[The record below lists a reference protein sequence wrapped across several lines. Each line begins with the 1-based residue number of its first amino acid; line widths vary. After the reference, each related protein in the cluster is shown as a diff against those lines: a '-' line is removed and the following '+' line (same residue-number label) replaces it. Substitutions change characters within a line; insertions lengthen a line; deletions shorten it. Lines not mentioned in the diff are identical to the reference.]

1 MTLSWLESIVYG
13 LISGLTQIVPVS
25 ADAHR
30 LLLMKVFGVAGEPQ
44 LMGLLVHIAG
54 LAAVYFACQT
64 HIVKLMR
71 ARSLSKVP
79 KRRRKRPLDTKSLMD
94 ISLWKTMLLPVI
106 LGFFFYEKAQT
117 LAGNLI
123 LVACFLFVNGLILYI
138 PQFLPGSNKDSR
150 SLSRVEGVLMGLG
163 GALSVIP
170 GMSGI
175 GAAVSVGSVC
185 GVDRSY
191 ALNMSLLMSLG
202 IHVGYLVFDVMALV
216 SAGIGGVGL
225 TLILQCLAA
234 AAAAFLGTTLGI
246 RVMRSMAKNMG
257 FSLLGYYSWGLALFT
272 FILNLMA

>member
-1 MTLSWLESIVYG
+1 
-13 LISGLTQIVPVS
+13 
-25 ADAHR
+25 
-30 LLLMKVFGVAGEPQ
+30 
-44 LMGLLVHIAG
+44 
-54 LAAVYFACQT
+54 
-64 HIVKLMR
+64 
-71 ARSLSKVP
+71 
-79 KRRRKRPLDTKSLMD
+79 
-94 ISLWKTMLLPVI
+94 
-106 LGFFFYEKAQT
+106 
-117 LAGNLI
+117 
-123 LVACFLFVNGLILYI
+123 
-138 PQFLPGSNKDSR
+138 
-150 SLSRVEGVLMGLG
+150 MGLG

>member
-1 MTLSWLESIVYG
+1 MTLSWLESILYG
-13 LISGLTQIVPVS
+13 FISGLTEVLPVS
-25 ADAHR
+25 AQAHR
-30 LLLMKVFGVAGEPQ
+30 LLLMKFFGVAAEPA
-44 LMGLLVHIAG
+44 LLRLLVHLAS

-64 HIVKLMR
+64 QIVKLMR
-71 ARSLSKVP
+71 ARSLSRVP
-79 KRRRKRPLDTKSLMD
+79 KNRRRRPLDTKSLMD

-106 LGFFFYEKAQT
+106 LGFFFYERAQT
-117 LAGNLI
+117 LGSSLI

-163 GALSVIP
+163 GALSVVP

-175 GAAVSVGSVC
+175 GASVSISSVC

-202 IHVGYLVFDVMALV
+202 IHVGYLVFDGMSLV
-216 SAGIGGVGL
+216 SAGLSGLTVMAVVQCLVSALAAFGGV
-225 TLILQCLAA
+225 TLAIQA
-234 AAAAFLGTTLGI
+234 
-246 RVMRSMAKNMG
+246 MRSLAKNG
-257 FSLLGYYSWGLALFT
+257 GYSLFGYYCWGLALFT